1 MLYQDLR
8 KEGRGMFVSI
18 SFDGD
23 PKEIAALA
31 LELRE
36 QQKRML
42 RPSAA
47 EVAKELS
54 QKLQNRIESDQI

>member
-1 MLYQDLR
+1 
-8 KEGRGMFVSI
+8 MFVSFNI
-18 SFDGD
+18 DGD

-36 QQKRML
+36 QQKRKL

-47 EVAKELS
+47 EVAKEFN
-54 QKLQNRIESDQI
+54 QKIQDRIESGLTES